1 MCNITPSTVQQIY
14 ILMASLVFP
23 WHFWRLSWWWW
34 SSSSSRASCP
44 LSFRLNFKLSNV
56 GLMFYTKSSFFKFS
70 TVWWVVHKS
79 TLTWVTSD
87 AHQWENSFP
96 IFGWSVRKP
105 SQSILPLSYSGF
117 PSLLDLPLNNSWCIR
132 YFPVSLFFRRLR
144 RCRWWCARWWWCRQ
158 VITVCRLA
166 RLSRVVVVGPLQI
179 QSTLETHRINRSRE
193 TAPETSTETFFVNDN
208 NDFFFSQMQPAV
220 EIRDSADAQSVE
232 FRPQERPMLLPRF
245 FGKER
250 LSFAKSDSRRGPSS
264 SRMSDSPSL
273 REVEQAASGFALGLT
288 CKYLLLPHF
297 PCSLS
302 GRLAD
307 RVATEETQKK
317 AARSQLEEKA
327 WKRHWKEEK
336 KLQWLQKIISWAK
349 FSSEN
354 NE

>member
-1 MCNITPSTVQQIY
+1 MISEKTLSKHF
-14 ILMASLVFP
+14 ASLL
-23 WHFWRLSWWWW
+23 FWVSLSAR
-34 SSSSSRASCP
+34 SAFKP
-44 LSFRLNFKLSNV
+44 LK
-56 GLMFYTKSSFFKFS
+56 
-70 TVWWVVHKS
+70 
-79 TLTWVTSD
+79 
-87 AHQWENSFP
+87 
-96 IFGWSVRKP
+96 
-105 SQSILPLSYSGF
+105 
-117 PSLLDLPLNNSWCIR
+117 NNSWCIR

-208 NDFFFSQMQPAV
+208 NGFFFSQMQPAV

-288 CKYLLLPHF
+288 CKYLLLPHSFF

-317 AARSQLEEKA
+317 AARSQLEEKV